1 MIVAYLKKGAVIH
14 PVEITA
20 ADDALL
26 SAALWIDLL
35 SPTKEEEDKVESLLS
50 VEIPSQTEMQEI
62 EWSSRL
68 YKEHHVLFMTA
79 TMIAQSDSTSPQSDA
94 VTFILTEKKL
104 ITIRYIEPQAFR
116 LFIARLPRLEQ
127 KEQHAEKILIGLL
140 ESTTD
145 RLADIL
151 ENVVHRFDD
160 ISHSI
165 FHNTDDKLS
174 LKRVNYKKIL
184 QNLGMNSDLGTK
196 IRESLLSFNRLAI
209 FLGRNHK
216 SKLDLDEQARLDVVV
231 KDIKSLSDHAN
242 FLSAKVNFLLDAT
255 LGMIN
260 IEQNTIIKSFSIAA
274 VIFLPPMLIASIY
287 GMNFRNIPELSW
299 HLGYPFAIIF
309 MTLSAWIPYLYFKRH
324 HWL

>member
-1 MIVAYLKKGAVIH
+1 MIVAYLKNSAGIY

-20 ADDALL
+20 LDNAPL
-26 SAALWIDLL
+26 SDALWIDLL
-35 SPTKEEEDKVESLLS
+35 SPTREEEDKVESLLGI
-50 VEIPSQTEMQEI
+50 EIPTKTEMQEI

-79 TMIAQSDSTSPQSDA
+79 TMIAQSDSSHPQSDA

-116 LFIARLPRLEQ
+116 LFIARLSRLTH
-127 KEQHAEKILIGLL
+127 KEHSPEKILIGLL

-151 ENVVHRFDD
+151 ENVVRKFDS
-160 ISHSI
+160 ISHSV
-165 FHNTDDKLS
+165 FHNTDHKTS
-174 LKRVNYKKIL
+174 LKRINYKKTL
-184 QNLGMNSDLGTK
+184 QDIGINSDLGTK
-196 IRESLLSFNRLAI
+196 TRESLLSFNRLVM
-209 FLGRNHK
+209 FLSRNHK
-216 SKLDLDEQARLDVVV
+216 SKLDLDEQARLEVIV

-242 FLSAKVNFLLDAT
+242 FLSARVNFLLDAT

-260 IEQNTIIKSFSIAA
+260 IEQNTIIKAFSIAA

-287 GMNFRNIPELSW
+287 GMNFHHMPELSW

-309 MTLSAWIPYLYFKRH
+309 MTLSAWIPYLYFKKH